1 MSRQPSRGLPKTAQV
16 GATKLHWLVN
26 PKAEMDEWYLVG
38 HSRGLLLDVFFKFF
52 SCGIEGCGSGGFCGL
67 WVFFPSF
74 LGHWKAFSLTAGKS
88 NKKSGWFDAT

>member
-16 GATKLHWLVN
+16 GATGLHWLVN

-38 HSRGLLLDVFFKFF
+38 HSRGLLLDFFFRF
-52 SCGIEGCGSGGFCGL
+52 LFCGIGGGFCGL
-67 WVFFPSF
+67 WVCCSFFFS
-74 LGHWKAFSLTAGKS
+74 HWKAFSLTAGKN